1 MDLHGTNIANAAR
14 MGMPARQKR
23 GAEDSHDCYEGH
35 SHYEPFG
42 GELGESM
49 KEISS
54 AFKNLFNAPPAPPPA
69 KEPIPERE
77 FDPVHPTVESVD
89 SKLETEKSPTV
100 ESKLEPV
107 QPEAQPKVKIYDP
120 SIPVMSPNRC
130 AFSRAELRRSIIMS
144 EVLGKPLALRRG
156 RR

>member
-14 MGMPARQKR
+14 KGMPARQKR

-49 KEISS
+49 KEIGS

-69 KEPIPERE
+69 KEPMPERE
-77 FDPVHPTVESVD
+77 FDPVHPTVESVNPQLETD
-89 SKLETEKSPTV
+89 KMPGVEPKLESMG
-100 ESKLEPV
+100 
-107 QPEAQPKVKIYDP
+107 PEAQPLVKIHDP
-120 SIPVMSPNRC
+120 SVPALPLGRT
-130 AFSRAELRRSIIMS
+130 AFTREELRKSIIMN
-144 EVLGKPLALRRG
+144 EVLGKPLALRP